1 MQLLLEVLMARFLL
15 SFLLV
20 TSFSLAQGN
29 PDFSGKWTLD
39 ESKSDDGEAVI
50 LGGLGDPQR
59 MSPNDRRTAD
69 RLIALV
75 RAFRVLEIR
84 QSATDFSLYDEADN
98 VRIYYIDGKKHAR
111 ETPWGERL
119 ETVTKWEGGVLQAR
133 TDGKDLGEIDE
144 LYAMEGNQLL
154 YTVKVRL
161 EDSDQEVVVRTFYG
175 RAE

>member
-1 MQLLLEVLMARFLL
+1 MLPKLAPLLLLASVA
-15 SFLLV
+15 
-20 TSFSLAQGN
+20 LAQG
-29 PDFSGKWTLD
+29 PDFSGKWRLD
-39 ESKSDDGEAVI
+39 EAKSDDGEAVI
-50 LGGLGDPQR
+50 LGSLGDPQR
-59 MSPNDRRTAD
+59 MSPSDRRTAD

-84 QSATDFSLYDEADN
+84 QTATDFSLYDEADN

-119 ETVTKWEGGVLQAR
+119 ETVTKWEGSVLQAR

-144 LYAMEGNQLL
+144 LYAMEGAQLL
-154 YTVKVRL
+154 YTVKLRL